1 MTADLLEA
9 VERHNWEAVTFAL
22 VLPGARLVER
32 PGLRLVDSGTAVP
45 FLNGV
50 ASRDLADGVDRTVAE
65 VTELLRDRGAPAM
78 WWPMPSGK
86 PADLPSRLEASG
98 WKHTESMPWMGRD
111 LDRPLPAP
119 PHVPGLEVR
128 PVVTEDDQAA
138 WFVAMRDGFGI
149 PAPIMDALA
158 RVGTAMGSRGPWL
171 RLVALLDGRPV
182 GSAGVHL
189 TGDVAGLYNVT
200 TLPSLRRRGVGT
212 AATLAALEGMRDHGV
227 RTAVLGTTEMGR
239 SIYERLGFRHVV
251 DLDVFT
257 LAPG

>member
-1 MTADLLEA
+1 MTVDLLEA
-9 VERHNWEAVTFAL
+9 VERHNWEAVTFPL

-50 ASRDLADGVDRTVAE
+50 VSRDLADGAGDAVAE
-65 VTELLRDRGAPAM
+65 VTAMLRDRGAPAM
-78 WWPMPSGK
+78 WWPLPSGT
-86 PADLPSRLEASG
+86 PAELPSRLEASG
-98 WKHTESMPWMGRD
+98 WKHTESMPWMGRG
-111 LDRPLPAP
+111 LDAALPAAP
-119 PHVPGLEVR
+119 DVPGLEVR
-128 PVVTEDDQAA
+128 RVLGEEDQAA
-138 WFVAMRDGFGI
+138 WLVAMRDGFGI
-149 PAPIMDALA
+149 PGPIMDALV
-158 RVGTAMGSRGPWL
+158 RVGSAMGPAGPWL
-171 RLVALLDGRPV
+171 RFVALLDGRPV

-189 TGDVAGLYNVT
+189 TGDLAGLYNVT

-212 AATLAALEGMRDHGV
+212 AATLVALDAMRDHEV

-257 LAPG
+257 LAPR

>member
-1 MTADLLEA
+1 MTPDLREA
-9 VERHNWEAVTFAL
+9 VVRHNWEAVTFPLA
-22 VLPGARLVER
+22 LPGSRLRER
-32 PGLRLVDSGTAVP
+32 PGLRFVDSGTAVP

-50 ASRDLADGVDRTVAE
+50 ASLDLADGADAAVAE
-65 VTELLRDRGAPAM
+65 VTAVLRDRGVPAM
-78 WWPMPSGK
+78 WWPLPSGS
-86 PADLPSRLEASG
+86 PADLPARLEAAG
-98 WKHTESMPWMGRD
+98 WKHTESMPWMGRG
-111 LDRPLPAP
+111 LDVALPVGP
-119 PHVPGLEVR
+119 DVPGLEVR
-128 PVVTEDDQAA
+128 RVVTDEDQAA

-158 RVGTAMGSRGPWL
+158 RVGSAMGTGGPWL
-171 RLVALLDGRPV
+171 RFVALLHGRPV

-212 AATLAALEGMRDHGV
+212 AATLAALGQMRDHGA
-227 RTAVLGTTEMGR
+227 RIAVLGTTEMGR

-257 LAPG
+257 LAPS